1 MATDP
6 AWGRS
11 DWTSTS
17 KQHGQP
23 GAHYESIRLTAA
35 GDRACL
41 YNDGDK
47 TGCASITELGKGDCT
62 IGWGHK
68 LHDGPCGVD
77 DDKYNDKQYADGIT
91 LKEADRWLDNDIK
104 TNALDPLNDCVTA
117 PLSAGELKALIS
129 FLFNNG
135 PGPVQAV
142 RKHWIT
148 DKKTGQRKLVPCV
161 PGPVAKLLN
170 QGHYE
175 QLPEKLRQYINSK
188 GPDGKL
194 VRNPGLVKRREWE
207 IYDATGGREGKP
219 RPAKWY
225 VTAGIRSVRHGV
237 GTVTVGGKVC
247 ATNEKGVRPRRC
259 GPFSVDQ
266 AVTVAAT
273 THDPNSRFV
282 RWEGGVAARDLC
294 VGQGNPCTIRVQ
306 DSLVRVV
313 AVFERGPPPDCSADD
328 PASPPPPGCVR
339 VTVRVIPAPLPS
351 DPSNESI
358 GEGVGSATLEPGGT
372 PIPCLNPADAPCVRT
387 ADVPANTTASV
398 SAQPGSLSE
407 DPSSPPDSALWKF
420 AGACTGTGAC
430 TFTSTNGATVDVYF
444 IPAMVT
450 LTLEASGD
458 EGHANMTANEYKG
471 GGLEPVPPVYCG
483 FTYPANALPCK
494 VMVRVEKFAQVEAD
508 AAGDPSIALDGF
520 SNNCTPEAPES
531 SFCELRMTSNQTVTA
546 MFATTGIG

>member
-1 MATDP
+1 M
-6 AWGRS
+6 
-11 DWTSTS
+11 
-17 KQHGQP
+17 
-23 GAHYESIRLTAA
+23 
-35 GDRACL
+35 
-41 YNDGDK
+41 
-47 TGCASITELGKGDCT
+47 
-62 IGWGHK
+62 
-68 LHDGPCGVD
+68 
-77 DDKYNDKQYADGIT
+77 
-91 LKEADRWLDNDIK
+91 
-104 TNALDPLNDCVTA
+104 
-117 PLSAGELKALIS
+117 
-129 FLFNNG
+129 
-135 PGPVQAV
+135 
-142 RKHWIT
+142 
-148 DKKTGQRKLVPCV
+148 
-161 PGPVAKLLN
+161 
-170 QGHYE
+170 
-175 QLPEKLRQYINSK
+175 
-188 GPDGKL
+188 
-194 VRNPGLVKRREWE
+194 
-207 IYDATGGREGKP
+207 
-219 RPAKWY
+219 
-225 VTAGIRSVRHGV
+225 
-237 GTVTVGGKVC
+237 
-247 ATNEKGVRPRRC
+247 
-259 GPFSVDQ
+259 
-266 AVTVAAT
+266 
-273 THDPNSRFV
+273 
-282 RWEGGVAARDLC
+282 
-294 VGQGNPCTIRVQ
+294 
-306 DSLVRVV
+306 V